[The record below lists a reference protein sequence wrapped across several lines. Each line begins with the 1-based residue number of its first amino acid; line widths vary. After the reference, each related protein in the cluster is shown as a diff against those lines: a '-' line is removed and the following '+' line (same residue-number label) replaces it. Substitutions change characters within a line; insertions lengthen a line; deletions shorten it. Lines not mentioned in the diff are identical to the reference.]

1 MLAVNDNQSEKIT
14 HTSVCAARN
23 LNIETSRVRVGP
35 LVIVIGSRI
44 ESGRVHTHT
53 QIPSPSPYHHVSTI
67 LDICW
72 QLECIVVGLLIH
84 VTVGN

>member
-1 MLAVNDNQSEKIT
+1 MLAANDNQSDKIT
-14 HTSVCAARN
+14 HTSECAAHN

-35 LVIVIGSRI
+35 LVIVIGSRV

-53 QIPSPSPYHHVSTI
+53 YIPSPSPYHHVSTI
-67 LDICW
+67 LNILW
-72 QLECIVVGLLIH
+72 QLECVVVGLLVH